1 MASRL
6 IAATTRCSSQKVIV
20 IVFILAALSL
30 ASILSTTK
38 FSNGILWR
46 NSTAKTCNKETANSS
61 DFISMEED
69 SISNLTN
76 NDVLPKNDSTTIQK
90 PLIAFLHITKT
101 AGSSI
106 EEAGAGAGLN
116 WGKCMFRP
124 SAPLAD
130 KKTMCPPMLG
140 KTMKLRTFIQ
150 KAPPWHYPV
159 QHLPS
164 SYNPYVGYDLFTVVR
179 NPYTRIISEFYYL
192 KPYLKRKNPD
202 ALLGNDPGYMNEWLA
217 KRIKKMKKCS
227 FQKRCFFSSGGH
239 FIPQYKYIYS
249 GCTKS
254 LVKQVAGCIHT
265 SRRNTPRHKQED
277 CAYPSFYK
285 SLPKTLSEE
294 LYDL

>member
-1 MASRL
+1 LRRLEQELGSTGASACL
-6 IAATTRCSSQKVIV
+6 DA
-20 IVFILAALSL
+20 
-30 ASILSTTK
+30 
-38 FSNGILWR
+38 
-46 NSTAKTCNKETANSS
+46 
-61 DFISMEED
+61 
-69 SISNLTN
+69 
-76 NDVLPKNDSTTIQK
+76 
-90 PLIAFLHITKT
+90 
-101 AGSSI
+101 
-106 EEAGAGAGLN
+106 
-116 WGKCMFRP
+116 P

-140 KTMKLRTFIQ
+140 KMMKLRTFIQ

-249 GCTKS
+249 GDRKIVKHVIRFEHLEQDFAALMESASLNVTLPTIKAKARSQETAGLTAQNLTKETVELVTRVYKKDFILGNYSTDVS
-254 LVKQVAGCIHT
+254 LA
-265 SRRNTPRHKQED
+265 
-277 CAYPSFYK
+277 
-285 SLPKTLSEE
+285 
-294 LYDL
+294 